1 MPDARRLQCRR
12 KEYKTAEGVLY
23 ATQTLD
29 FIFQMSDRVQT
40 MRFHNA
46 TSLVEKMDGGEWVL
60 STLDASGATTSGGVA
75 GTSGESGTYS
85 NPEIKKR
92 RGIFLKMCQTPGG
105 FNRNLTRCA
114 LSTTRRAV
122 SLRTGR

>member
-1 MPDARRLQCRR
+1 M
-12 KEYKTAEGVLY
+12 
-23 ATQTLD
+23 
-29 FIFQMSDRVQT
+29 
-40 MRFHNA
+40 
-46 TSLVEKMDGGEWVL
+46 L

-114 LSTTRRAV
+114 PEYKVKPPGVEDWGSRLNTSPVFRPLV
-122 SLRTGR
+122 I

>member
-92 RGIFLKMCQTPGG
+92 RRIFLKMCQTPARLQSQ
-105 FNRNLTRCA
+105 FDA
-114 LSTTRRAV
+114 LRS
-122 SLRTGR
+122 